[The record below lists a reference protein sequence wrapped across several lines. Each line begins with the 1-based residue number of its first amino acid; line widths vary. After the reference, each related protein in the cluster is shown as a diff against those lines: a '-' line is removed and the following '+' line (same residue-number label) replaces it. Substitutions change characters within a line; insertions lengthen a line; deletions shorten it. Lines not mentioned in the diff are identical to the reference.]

1 MKSSSIFLFFLF
13 LFLIFY
19 LGKFIFLP
27 LFLALFFYL
36 VIKSV
41 TNKLLLSINSKLGVS
56 LSKLNVMAIMLFT
69 ISIFSYFLWIILEL
83 NINAVLQKSN
93 IYQINFEK
101 ILSYLSKKPFNSLM
115 EKTDFVGSFDML
127 TIFSDILNSLSS
139 FAGNFAF
146 VIIFIIFLIFEE
158 NHLKKKLNSVLSSSN
173 IKVLNKINYDIFFY
187 FQLKTITSF
196 LTGISTFIILFF
208 LENDLAPTFG
218 IFSFFLNF
226 IPFIGSIL
234 SVLLPF
240 IFSAVQF
247 LNFFEPSLTFFLLLL
262 IQIYIGNFLEPK
274 LMGKTLNIS
283 PLVMIIFLTI
293 MGKIWG
299 VAGMFLSVP
308 LLVII
313 LIILRN
319 MKSTKK
325 IAIILSESGEL

>member
-1 MKSSSIFLFFLF
+1 MKTNSILLFFLC

-41 TNKLLLSINSKLGVS
+41 TNKVLILINSRFKVN
-56 LSKLNVMAIMLFT
+56 LNKFNAMALMLIT
-69 ISIFSYFLWIILEL
+69 ISTVAYFLWIILEL
-83 NINAVLQKSN
+83 NINAVLRKSDM
-93 IYQINFEK
+93 YQVNFEK
-101 ILSYLSKKPFNSLM
+101 ILLYLSKKPFNSFL
-115 EKTDFVGSFDML
+115 EKSDLFSSFDML
-127 TIFSDILNSLSS
+127 TIFSNILNSLSS
-139 FAGNFAF
+139 FAGNFVF

-158 NHLKKKLNSVLSSSN
+158 NHFKKKLNSILKSSN
-173 IKVLNKINYDIFFY
+173 IRILNKINFDIFFY

-196 LTGISTFIILFF
+196 LTGIFTFIILFF
-208 LENDLAPTFG
+208 LENDLAPAFG
-218 IFSFFLNF
+218 IVSFFLNF
-226 IPFIGSIL
+226 IPFIGSLL
-234 SVLLPF
+234 SILLPF
-240 IFSAVQF
+240 VFSAVQF
-247 LNFFEPSLTFFLLLL
+247 LNFFEPTLTFFLLLL

-313 LIILRN
+313 LIIFRN
-319 MKSTKK
+319 MNSTKK
-325 IAIILSESGEL
+325 IAIMLSEKGEL

>member
-1 MKSSSIFLFFLF
+1 MKSSSIFLLFLF

-41 TNKLLLSINSKLGVS
+41 TNKLLISINSRLGVS
-56 LSKLNVMAIMLFT
+56 LNKFNAMAIMLII
-69 ISIFSYFLWIILEL
+69 ISIFAYFLWIILEL
-83 NINAVLQKSN
+83 NIKAVLEKSS
-93 IYQINFEK
+93 IYQANFER
-101 ILSYLSKKPFNSLM
+101 ILLYLSKKPFNSFL
-115 EKTDFVGSFDML
+115 EKSDLFSSFDMV
-127 TIFSDILNSLSS
+127 TIFSNILNSLSS

-146 VIIFIIFLIFEE
+146 VIIFIIFLILEE
-158 NHLKKKLNSVLSSSN
+158 NFLKKKLNSVVKSSN
-173 IKVLNKINYDIFFY
+173 IKILNKINSDIFFY
-187 FQLKTITSF
+187 FQLKTITSL
-196 LTGISTFIILFF
+196 LTGIFTFIILFC
-208 LENDLAPTFG
+208 LKSDLAPAFG
-218 IFSFFLNF
+218 IMSFFLNF
-226 IPFIGSIL
+226 IPFIGSLL
-234 SVLLPF
+234 SILLPF
-240 IFSAVQF
+240 VFSAVQF
-247 LNFFEPSLTFFLLLL
+247 LDFFEPTLTFFFLVL

-308 LLVII
+308 LLVVI

-319 MKSTKK
+319 MNSTKR

>member
-1 MKSSSIFLFFLF
+1 MKSSSIFLLFLF

-41 TNKLLLSINSKLGVS
+41 TTKFLISINSRFGFNLNKLKATT
-56 LSKLNVMAIMLFT
+56 LMLII
-69 ISIFSYFLWIILEL
+69 ISIFAYFLWIILEL
-83 NINAVLQKSN
+83 NIKAVLEKSS
-93 IYQINFEK
+93 IYQANFER
-101 ILSYLSKKPFNSLM
+101 ILLYLSKKPFNSFL
-115 EKTDFVGSFDML
+115 EKSDLFSSFDMV
-127 TIFSDILNSLSS
+127 TIFSNILNSLSS

-146 VIIFIIFLIFEE
+146 VIIFIIFLILEE
-158 NHLKKKLNSVLSSSN
+158 NFLKKKLNSVVKSSN
-173 IKVLNKINYDIFFY
+173 IKILNKINSDIFFY
-187 FQLKTITSF
+187 FQLKTITSL
-196 LTGISTFIILFF
+196 LTGIFTFIILFC
-208 LENDLAPTFG
+208 LKSDLAPAFG
-218 IFSFFLNF
+218 IMSFFLNF
-226 IPFIGSIL
+226 IPFIGSLL
-234 SVLLPF
+234 SILLPF
-240 IFSAVQF
+240 VFSAVQF
-247 LNFFEPSLTFFLLLL
+247 LDFFEPTLTFFFLVL

-308 LLVII
+308 LLVVI

-319 MKSTKK
+319 MNSTKR

>member
-1 MKSSSIFLFFLF
+1 MKSSSILLFFLF
-13 LFLIFY
+13 LFLVFY

-41 TNKLLLSINSKLGVS
+41 TNKLLILINSYLGVS
-56 LSKLNVMAIMLFT
+56 LNKFYAMALMLLS
-69 ISIFSYFLWIILEL
+69 ISTVAYFLWIILEL
-83 NINAVLQKSN
+83 NINAVLEKSD
-93 IYQINFEK
+93 IYQVNFEK
-101 ILSYLSKKPFNSLM
+101 ILLYLSKKPFNSFL
-115 EKTDFVGSFDML
+115 EKSDLFSSFDML
-127 TIFSDILNSLSS
+127 TIFSNILNSLSS

-146 VIIFIIFLIFEE
+146 VVIFLIFLIFEE
-158 NHLKKKLNSVLSSSN
+158 NYLKKKLNSVLKPSN
-173 IKVLNKINYDIFFY
+173 IRILEKINFDIFFY

-196 LTGISTFIILFF
+196 LTGIFTFIILFF
-208 LENDLAPTFG
+208 LENDLAPAFG
-218 IFSFFLNF
+218 IISFFLNF
-226 IPFIGSIL
+226 IPFIGSLL

-240 IFSAVQF
+240 VFSAVQF

-325 IAIILSESGEL
+325 IAIMLSEKGEL

>member
-1 MKSSSIFLFFLF
+1 MKSSSILLFFLF
-13 LFLIFY
+13 LVLIFY

-36 VIKSV
+36 IIKSV
-41 TNKLLLSINSKLGVS
+41 TNKLLLSINSKFKVS
-56 LSKLNVMAIMLFT
+56 LSKFNAMAIMLFT

-93 IYQINFEK
+93 MYQDNFEK
-101 ILSYLSKKPFNSLM
+101 ILSYLSKKPFNLFM
-115 EKTDFVGSFDML
+115 KENDFFGSFDML
-127 TIFSDILNSLSS
+127 TIFSNILNSLSS

-187 FQLKTITSF
+187 FQLKTITSL
-196 LTGISTFIILFF
+196 LTGIFTFIILFF

-226 IPFIGSIL
+226 IPFIGSLL

-240 IFSAVQF
+240 IFAAVQF
-247 LNFFEPSLTFFLLLL
+247 LNFFEPTLTFFLLLL

-274 LMGKTLNIS
+274 FMGKTLNIS
-283 PLVMIIFLTI
+283 PLVMIIFLTV

>member
-1 MKSSSIFLFFLF
+1 MKSSSILLFFLF
-13 LFLIFY
+13 LFLVFY

-41 TNKLLLSINSKLGVS
+41 TNKLLILINSYLGVS
-56 LSKLNVMAIMLFT
+56 LNKFYAMALMLLS
-69 ISIFSYFLWIILEL
+69 ISTVAYFLWIILEL
-83 NINAVLQKSN
+83 NINAVLEKSD
-93 IYQINFEK
+93 IYQVNFEK
-101 ILSYLSKKPFNSLM
+101 ILLYLSKKPFNSFL
-115 EKTDFVGSFDML
+115 EKSDLFSSFDML
-127 TIFSDILNSLSS
+127 TIFSNILNSLSS

-146 VIIFIIFLIFEE
+146 VIIFLIFLIFEE
-158 NHLKKKLNSVLSSSN
+158 NHLKKKLNSVLKSSN
-173 IKVLNKINYDIFFY
+173 IRILEKINFDIFFY

-196 LTGISTFIILFF
+196 LTGIFTFIILFF
-208 LENDLAPTFG
+208 LENDLAPAFG
-218 IFSFFLNF
+218 IISFFLNF
-226 IPFIGSIL
+226 IPFIGSLL

-240 IFSAVQF
+240 VFSAVQF

-325 IAIILSESGEL
+325 IAIMLSEKGEL

>member
-1 MKSSSIFLFFLF
+1 MKYSSILLLFLF

-41 TNKLLLSINSKLGVS
+41 TNKLLFSINSMVGVN
-56 LSKLNVMAIMLFT
+56 LNKFNAMALMLIT
-69 ISIFSYFLWIILEL
+69 ISIFAYFLWMILEL

-93 IYQINFEK
+93 IYQVNFEK
-101 ILSYLSKKPFNSLM
+101 ILLYLSKKPFNSLI
-115 EKTDFVGSFDML
+115 EKSELFSSLDML
-127 TIFSDILNSLSS
+127 TIFSNILNSLYS
-139 FAGNFAF
+139 FVGNFAF

-158 NHLKKKLNSVLSSSN
+158 NHLKKKLDSVSKPSN
-173 IKVLNKINYDIFFY
+173 IRILNKINFDIFFY

-196 LTGISTFIILFF
+196 LTGIFTFLILFF
-208 LENDLAPTFG
+208 LENDLAPAFG
-218 IFSFFLNF
+218 IISFFLNF
-226 IPFIGSIL
+226 IPFIGSLL
-234 SVLLPF
+234 SILLPF
-240 IFSAVQF
+240 FFSVLQF
-247 LNFFEPSLTFFLLLL
+247 LNFFEPALTFFLLLL

-299 VAGMFLSVP
+299 IAGMFLSVP
-308 LLVII
+308 LLVIS

-325 IAIILSESGEL
+325 IAIMLSEKGKL

>member
-1 MKSSSIFLFFLF
+1 MKSSSILLFFLF
-13 LFLIFY
+13 LFLVFY

-41 TNKLLLSINSKLGVS
+41 TNKLLILINSCFGVS
-56 LSKLNVMAIMLFT
+56 LNKFYAMALMLVS
-69 ISIFSYFLWIILEL
+69 ISTVAYFLWIILEL
-83 NINAVLQKSN
+83 NINAVLQKSD
-93 IYQINFEK
+93 IYQVNFEK
-101 ILSYLSKKPFNSLM
+101 ILLYLSKKPFNSFL
-115 EKTDFVGSFDML
+115 EKSDLFSSFDML
-127 TIFSDILNSLSS
+127 TIFSNILNSLSS

-146 VIIFIIFLIFEE
+146 VVIFLIFLIFEE
-158 NHLKKKLNSVLSSSN
+158 NYLKKKLNSILKSSN
-173 IKVLNKINYDIFFY
+173 IRILDKINSDIFFY

-196 LTGISTFIILFF
+196 LTGIFTFIILFF
-208 LENDLAPTFG
+208 LENDLAPAFG
-218 IFSFFLNF
+218 IISFFLNF
-226 IPFIGSIL
+226 IPFIGSLL

-240 IFSAVQF
+240 VFSAVQF

-325 IAIILSESGEL
+325 IAIMLSEKGEL

>member
-1 MKSSSIFLFFLF
+1 MKYSSILLLFLF

-41 TNKLLLSINSKLGVS
+41 TNKLLFSINSMVGVN
-56 LSKLNVMAIMLFT
+56 LNKFNAMALMLIT
-69 ISIFSYFLWIILEL
+69 ISIFAYFLWMILEL

-93 IYQINFEK
+93 IYQVNFEK
-101 ILSYLSKKPFNSLM
+101 ILLYLSKKPFNSLI
-115 EKTDFVGSFDML
+115 EKSELFSSLDML
-127 TIFSDILNSLSS
+127 TIFSNILNSLYS
-139 FAGNFAF
+139 FVGNFAF

-158 NHLKKKLNSVLSSSN
+158 NHLKKKLNSVLKPSN
-173 IKVLNKINYDIFFY
+173 IEILNKINFDIFFY

-196 LTGISTFIILFF
+196 LTGIFTFLILFF
-208 LENDLAPTFG
+208 LENDLAPAFG
-218 IFSFFLNF
+218 IISFFLNF
-226 IPFIGSIL
+226 IPFIGSLL
-234 SVLLPF
+234 SILLPF
-240 IFSAVQF
+240 FFSVLQF
-247 LNFFEPSLTFFLLLL
+247 LNFFEPALTFFLLLL

-299 VAGMFLSVP
+299 IAGMFLSVP
-308 LLVII
+308 LLVIS

-325 IAIILSESGEL
+325 IAIMLSERGEL

>member
-1 MKSSSIFLFFLF
+1 MKSSSILLFFLF
-13 LFLIFY
+13 VFLIFY

-36 VIKSV
+36 IIKSV
-41 TNKLLLSINSKLGVS
+41 SNKLLLSINSKFEVS
-56 LSKLNVMAIMLFT
+56 LSKFNAMTIMLFT
-69 ISIFSYFLWIILEL
+69 ISIFSYFLWIILKS

-93 IYQINFEK
+93 IYQVNFEK
-101 ILSYLSKKPFNSLM
+101 ILLYLSKKPFNLLM
-115 EKTDFVGSFDML
+115 EDYDFFGSLDML
-127 TIFSDILNSLSS
+127 SIFSNILNSLSS
-139 FAGNFAF
+139 FAGNFTF
-146 VIIFIIFLIFEE
+146 VIIFILFIVFEE
-158 NHLKKKLNSVLSSSN
+158 NHFKNKLNSFLSSSN
-173 IKVLNKINYDIFFY
+173 IKILNKINYDIFFY

-196 LTGISTFIILFF
+196 LTGILTYIILFF

-226 IPFIGSIL
+226 IPFVGSL
-234 SVLLPF
+234 LAVLLPF

-247 LNFFEPSLTFFLLLL
+247 LNIVEPSLTFFLLLL

-319 MKSTKK
+319 IKSTKK
-325 IAIILSESGEL
+325 IAIILSESGES

>member
-1 MKSSSIFLFFLF
+1 MKYSSILLLFLF

-41 TNKLLLSINSKLGVS
+41 TNKLLFSINSMVGVN
-56 LSKLNVMAIMLFT
+56 LNKFNAMALMLIT
-69 ISIFSYFLWIILEL
+69 ISIFAYFLWMILEL

-93 IYQINFEK
+93 IYQVNFEK
-101 ILSYLSKKPFNSLM
+101 ILLYLSKKPFNSLI
-115 EKTDFVGSFDML
+115 EKSELFSSLDML
-127 TIFSDILNSLSS
+127 TIFSNILNSLSS

-146 VIIFIIFLIFEE
+146 VIVFIIFLIFEE
-158 NHLKKKLNSVLSSSN
+158 NHLKKKLNSILNPSN
-173 IKVLNKINYDIFFY
+173 IRIFNKINFDIFFY

-196 LTGISTFIILFF
+196 LTGIFTFIILFS
-208 LENDLAPTFG
+208 LENDLAPAFS
-218 IFSFFLNF
+218 IVSFFLNF
-226 IPFIGSIL
+226 IPFIGSLL
-234 SVLLPF
+234 SILLPF
-240 IFSAVQF
+240 IFSVLQF
-247 LNFFEPSLTFFLLLL
+247 LNFLEPVLTFFLLSL

-325 IAIILSESGEL
+325 IAIILSERGEL

>member
-1 MKSSSIFLFFLF
+1 MKSSSIFLLFLF

-41 TNKLLLSINSKLGVS
+41 TNKLLISINSRLGVS
-56 LSKLNVMAIMLFT
+56 LNKFNAMAIMLII
-69 ISIFSYFLWIILEL
+69 ISIFTYFLWIILEL
-83 NINAVLQKSN
+83 NIKAVLEKSS
-93 IYQINFEK
+93 IYQANFER
-101 ILSYLSKKPFNSLM
+101 ILLYLSKKPFNSFL
-115 EKTDFVGSFDML
+115 EKSDIFSSFDMV
-127 TIFSDILNSLSS
+127 TIFSNILNSLSS

-146 VIIFIIFLIFEE
+146 VIIFIIFLILEE
-158 NHLKKKLNSVLSSSN
+158 NFLKKKLNSVVKSSN
-173 IKVLNKINYDIFFY
+173 IKILNKINSDIFFY
-187 FQLKTITSF
+187 FQLKTITSL
-196 LTGISTFIILFF
+196 LTGIFTFIILFC
-208 LENDLAPTFG
+208 LKSDLAPAFG
-218 IFSFFLNF
+218 IMSFFLNF
-226 IPFIGSIL
+226 IPFIGSLL
-234 SVLLPF
+234 SILLPF
-240 IFSAVQF
+240 VFSAVQF
-247 LNFFEPSLTFFLLLL
+247 LDFFEPTLTFFFLVL

-308 LLVII
+308 LLVVI

-319 MKSTKK
+319 MNSTKR

>member
-1 MKSSSIFLFFLF
+1 MRSSSILLFFFF

-36 VIKSV
+36 IIKSV
-41 TNKLLLSINSKLGVS
+41 TNQLLFSINSRLGIN
-56 LSKLNVMAIMLFT
+56 LNNFNAMAIMLT
-69 ISIFSYFLWIILEL
+69 IISLFAYFLWIILEL
-83 NINAVLQKSN
+83 NIKAVLEKSSV
-93 IYQINFEK
+93 YQANFEK
-101 ILSYLSKKPFNSLM
+101 ILLYLSKKPFNSFL
-115 EKTDFVGSFDML
+115 EKSELFSSFDIISIL
-127 TIFSDILNSLSS
+127 SNILNSLSS

-146 VIIFIIFLIFEE
+146 VIIFIIFLFFEE
-158 NHLKKKLNSVLSSSN
+158 NYFKKKLNSIFKSSN
-173 IKVLNKINYDIFFY
+173 IKILNKINNDIFFY

-196 LTGISTFIILFF
+196 LTGIFTFIILFC
-208 LENDLAPTFG
+208 LKNDLAPAFG
-218 IFSFFLNF
+218 IISFFLNF
-226 IPFIGSIL
+226 IPFIGSLL
-234 SVLLPF
+234 SILLPF
-240 IFSAVQF
+240 IFSGVQF
-247 LNFFEPSLTFFLLLL
+247 LNFVEPTLTFVFLVL

-313 LIILRN
+313 LIIVRN
-319 MKSTKK
+319 LNSTKK
-325 IAIILSESGEL
+325 IAIILSERGEL

>member
-1 MKSSSIFLFFLF
+1 MNYSPIFLFLLF

-19 LGKFIFLP
+19 IGKFIFLP
-27 LFLALFFYL
+27 LFLAVFFYL
-36 VIKSV
+36 LIKSV
-41 TNKLLLSINSKLGVS
+41 TNKFLILINSKLGIS
-56 LSKLNVMAIMLFT
+56 LSKFNAMALMLIT
-69 ISIFSYFLWIILEL
+69 ISIVSYFLWIILEL
-83 NINAVLQKSN
+83 NINTVLQKSN
-93 IYQINFEK
+93 KYQVNFEK
-101 ILSYLSKKPFNSLM
+101 ILLYLSKKPLNSFL
-115 EKTDFVGSFDML
+115 EKSDLLSSFDML
-127 TIFSDILNSLSS
+127 TIFSNILNSLSS

-158 NHLKKKLNSVLSSSN
+158 NHLKKKLNSVLKSSN
-173 IKVLNKINYDIFFY
+173 IRILNKINFDIFFY

-196 LTGISTFIILFF
+196 LTGIFTFIILFF
-208 LENDLAPTFG
+208 LKNDLAPTFG
-218 IFSFFLNF
+218 IISFFLNF
-226 IPFIGSIL
+226 IPFIGSLL
-234 SVLLPF
+234 SILLPF
-240 IFSAVQF
+240 VFSAVQF
-247 LNFFEPSLTFFLLLL
+247 LNVFEPFLTFFLLLF

-325 IAIILSESGEL
+325 IAIMLSERGEL

>member
-1 MKSSSIFLFFLF
+1 MKSSSILLFFLF

-41 TNKLLLSINSKLGVS
+41 TTKFLISINSRCGFNLNKLKATT
-56 LSKLNVMAIMLFT
+56 LMLII
-69 ISIFSYFLWIILEL
+69 ISILTYFLWIILEL
-83 NINAVLQKSN
+83 NINTVLENSSKYQK
-93 IYQINFEK
+93 NFEK
-101 ILSYLSKKPFNSLM
+101 ILLYLSIEPLNALFEESQLFSSL
-115 EKTDFVGSFDML
+115 DIL
-127 TIFSDILNSLSS
+127 TIFSSILNSLSS

-146 VIIFIIFLIFEE
+146 VIIFIIFFIFEE
-158 NHLKKKLNSVLSSSN
+158 NHFKKKLNSVMNSSN
-173 IKVLNKINYDIFFY
+173 LKILNKINHDIFFY
-187 FQLKTITSF
+187 IQLKTITSF
-196 LTGISTFIILFF
+196 LTGISTFIILFI

-218 IFSFFLNF
+218 IISFFLNF
-226 IPFIGSIL
+226 IPFIGSLL
-234 SVLLPF
+234 SILLPF

-247 LNFFEPSLTFFLLLL
+247 LNFLEPTLTFFLLLFV
-262 IQIYIGNFLEPK
+262 QIYIGNVLEPK
-274 LMGKTLNIS
+274 LMGRTLNIS
-283 PLVMIIFLTI
+283 PLVMIIFLTV

-319 MKSTKK
+319 MRLTKK
-325 IAIILSESGEL
+325 IAILLSESGEL

>member
-1 MKSSSIFLFFLF
+1 MRSSSILLFFLF
-13 LFLIFY
+13 LFLVFY

-27 LFLALFFYL
+27 LFLALFLYL

-41 TNKLLLSINSKLGVS
+41 TNKLLTFINSCLGFSLNKFYAMALMLVS
-56 LSKLNVMAIMLFT
+56 
-69 ISIFSYFLWIILEL
+69 ISTVAYFLWIILEL
-83 NINAVLQKSN
+83 NINAVLQKSD
-93 IYQINFEK
+93 IYQVNFEK
-101 ILSYLSKKPFNSLM
+101 ILLFLSKKPFNSFL
-115 EKTDFVGSFDML
+115 EKSDLFSSFDML
-127 TIFSDILNSLSS
+127 TIFSNILNSLSS

-146 VIIFIIFLIFEE
+146 VIIFLIFLIFEE
-158 NHLKKKLNSVLSSSN
+158 NHLKKKLNSVFKSSN
-173 IKVLNKINYDIFFY
+173 IRILDKINFDIFFY

-196 LTGISTFIILFF
+196 LTGIFTFIILFF
-208 LENDLAPTFG
+208 LKNDLAPAFG
-218 IFSFFLNF
+218 IISFFLNF
-226 IPFIGSIL
+226 IPFIGSLL
-234 SVLLPF
+234 SILLPF
-240 IFSAVQF
+240 VFSAVQF
-247 LNFFEPSLTFFLLLL
+247 LNFFEPTLTFFLLLL

-313 LIILRN
+313 LIIFRN

-325 IAIILSESGEL
+325 IAIILSENGEL

>member
-36 VIKSV
+36 IIKSV
-41 TNKLLLSINSKLGVS
+41 TNKLLILINSWLGVS
-56 LSKLNVMAIMLFT
+56 LNKFYAMALMLVSISTFT
-69 ISIFSYFLWIILEL
+69 YFLWIILEL
-83 NINAVLQKSN
+83 NINAVLQKSD
-93 IYQINFEK
+93 IYQFNFEK
-101 ILSYLSKKPFNSLM
+101 ILLHLSTKPFNSFL
-115 EKTDFVGSFDML
+115 EKSDLLSSFDML
-127 TIFSDILNSLSS
+127 TIFSTILNSLSS

-158 NHLKKKLNSVLSSSN
+158 NHIKKKLISVFKSSN
-173 IKVLNKINYDIFFY
+173 LRILNKINFDIFFY

-196 LTGISTFIILFF
+196 LTGIFTFIILFF
-208 LENDLAPTFG
+208 LENDLAPAFG
-218 IFSFFLNF
+218 IISFFLNF
-226 IPFIGSIL
+226 IPFIGSLL

-240 IFSAVQF
+240 MFSVVQF
-247 LNFFEPSLTFFLLLL
+247 LNFFEPTLTFFLLLL

-283 PLVMIIFLTI
+283 PLVMVIFLTI

-325 IAIILSESGEL
+325 IAIILSEKGEL